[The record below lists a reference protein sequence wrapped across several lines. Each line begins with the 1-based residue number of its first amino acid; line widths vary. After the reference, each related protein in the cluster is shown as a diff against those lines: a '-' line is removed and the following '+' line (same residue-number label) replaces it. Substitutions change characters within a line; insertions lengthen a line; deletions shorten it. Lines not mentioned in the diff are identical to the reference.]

1 MTEKEKIALL
11 AETLEADEEEL
22 KPETELTDVEQYDSM
37 GKLSI
42 IVMMEDNF
50 GVKLDSDMV
59 KSFVK
64 VGDILAMM
72 KKKDD

>member
-22 KPETELTDVEQYDSM
+22 KPETELTEIEQYDSM

-50 GVKLDSDMV
+50 GVKLDSDIV

>member
-22 KPETELTDVEQYDSM
+22 KPETELTEVEQYDSM

-50 GVKLDSDMV
+50 GVKLDSDTV

-72 KKKDD
+72 QKKDG